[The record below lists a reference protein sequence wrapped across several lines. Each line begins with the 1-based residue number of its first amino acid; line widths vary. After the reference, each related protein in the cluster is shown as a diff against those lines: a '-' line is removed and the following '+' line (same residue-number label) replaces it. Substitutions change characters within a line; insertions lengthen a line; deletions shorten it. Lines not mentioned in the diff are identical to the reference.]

1 MADPEGYVDIN
12 VFVYWLGNH
21 PTFGRT
27 SYEWVKKIEGA
38 SRRQYVTSALTL
50 YETMVIIGGLTGKT
64 LKDQGLVEEVINSIG
79 GLAGLRIIPLTVE
92 DVTSATKL
100 MREYRIDYED
110 AIHLASALRSRA
122 REIISN
128 DEDFDR
134 TPLKRRFD

>member
-27 SYEWVKKIEGA
+27 SYEWIKKIEGA

-100 MREYRIDYED
+100 MKEYRIDYED

>member
-27 SYEWVKKIEGA
+27 SYKWIKKIEGA

-92 DVTSATKL
+92 DVTNATKL
-100 MREYRIDYED
+100 MKECRIDYED

>member
-27 SYEWVKKIEGA
+27 SYEWIKKIEGA

>member
-27 SYEWVKKIEGA
+27 SYEWIKKIEGA

-92 DVTSATKL
+92 DVTNATKL